1 MAKNTLGSKTTTKTN
16 KSTATKTV
24 KKTEPVVTEEAKT
37 TETVESTSADILAEA
52 MTQAMK
58 VVANTASQQKT
69 KETGEYAP
77 TDAIPCRSV
86 TEGRLI
92 LVGSKSGIEYNWGGF
107 NDITEVEYQDLQFLK
122 ARKSDFLY
130 KPCFVIED
138 QELLETSR
146 FKDLKE
152 TYETMYT
159 IEMDDFCN
167 LPNNRFEA
175 ELKKLPS
182 GLQDAVKTH
191 VMTQIQADE
200 FDSIQKIKII
210 DNVLGTDLLFL
221 VK

>member
-1 MAKNTLGSKTTTKTN
+1 MAKSTLTSKTTKTTK
-16 KSTATKTV
+16 ATSNKTV
-24 KKTEPVVTEEAKT
+24 KEVSKPTTVDEVKENTAEKEEA
-37 TETVESTSADILAEA
+37 STADVIAEA
-52 MTQAMK
+52 MTKAIK
-58 VVANTASQQKT
+58 TVANANTTAKAP
-69 KETGEYAP
+69 GEYAP
-77 TDAIPCRSV
+77 ADGIPCRSV
-86 TEGRLI
+86 VEGTLI
-92 LVGSKSGIEYNWGGF
+92 LVGNKSGIEYNWGGF
-107 NDITEVEYQDLQFLK
+107 NDVTEVEYQDLQFLK
-122 ARKSDFLY
+122 ARHSVFLY
-130 KPCFVIED
+130 NPWFVIED

-210 DNVLGTDLLFL
+210 DNVLGTDLMFL